1 MALARFSRICGEWG
15 GGEGYC
21 AMSTTTERERGSAV
35 STAELEALA
44 ELAHNFF
51 RSEVLPHRDKYI
63 AQGHPDKNLY
73 RRAGELGLLCMSVP
87 EQYGGGGGTFV
98 HDAVLFREQTLAG
111 DSSLHL
117 GVHSAIVPH
126 YILAY
131 GSEAQKKRYLPRLA
145 SGEWVA
151 AIAMTEPGTGSDLQA
166 ITTSAIRDDDGY
178 RITGAKTFISNG
190 LNCDVVIVAA
200 KTDIKARGS
209 GVSLFIVEVNED
221 TRGFT
226 RGKPIHKLGQQGQ
239 DTTELFFDDLQV
251 PASALLGQE
260 NTGFRQLKDQLVR
273 ERLILG
279 VSAVAAM
286 QRAVDLTVAYTKE
299 RQVFGAPLFAL
310 QNTRFELAECA
321 TIARVSQAFLDDCI
335 KRHLRDELDAAT
347 AAMAKYWLSDQ
358 QCVVIDRCLQLFGGY
373 GYVLEYPI
381 AQMYAD
387 ARIQRIYAGAN
398 EVMKEMIARS
408 L

>member
-1 MALARFSRICGEWG
+1 VSIAYQQDTAVAPGDDELGALAD
-15 GGEGYC
+15 
-21 AMSTTTERERGSAV
+21 
-35 STAELEALA
+35 LA
-44 ELAHNFF
+44 RNFF
-51 RSEVLPHRDKYI
+51 TRDVVPNIEKFT
-63 AQGHPDKNLY
+63 AQGHPDKQLY

-87 EQYGGGGGTFV
+87 EQYGGGGGTFA
-98 HDAVLFREQTLAG
+98 HEAVLFREQALAG

-117 GVHSAIVPH
+117 GVHSGIVPH

-131 GSEAQKKRYLPRLA
+131 GTESQKERYLPRFA

-166 ITTSAIRDDDGY
+166 ITTRAVPDGDGY

-200 KTDIKARGS
+200 KTDPEARGA
-209 GVSLFIVEVNED
+209 GVSLFIVDVADEPAGFR
-221 TRGFT
+221 RGQ
-226 RGKPIHKLGQQGQ
+226 PIHKLGQKGQ
-239 DTTELFFDDLQV
+239 DTTELFFEDVAV
-251 PASALLGQE
+251 PASALLGAK
-260 NTGFRQLKDQLVR
+260 NSGFSQLKTQLAQ

-286 QRAVDLTVAYTKE
+286 QRAVALTVEYTKS
-299 RQVFGAPLFAL
+299 RQAFGAPLFAL

-321 TIARVSQAFLDDCI
+321 TIARVSGVFLEDCI
-335 KRHLRDELDAAT
+335 NRHLRGELDGAT

-358 QCVVIDRCLQLFGGY
+358 QCAVIDRCLQLFGGY
-373 GYVLEYPI
+373 GYTLEYPI

-398 EVMKEMIARS
+398 EVMKELISRS

>member
-1 MALARFSRICGEWG
+1 
-15 GGEGYC
+15 
-21 AMSTTTERERGSAV
+21 MSIAYQQGSAV
-35 STAELEALA
+35 SPGDDELGALA
-44 ELAHNFF
+44 DLARNFF
-51 RSEVLPHRDKYI
+51 TREVIPNIEKFT
-63 AQGHPDKNLY
+63 AQGHPDKQLY

-87 EQYGGGGGTFV
+87 EQYGGGGGTFA
-98 HDAVLFREQTLAG
+98 HEAVLFREQALAG

-117 GVHSAIVPH
+117 GVHSGIVPH

-131 GSEAQKKRYLPRLA
+131 GSESQKKRYLPRFA

-166 ITTSAIRDDDGY
+166 ITTRAVPDGDGY

-200 KTDIKARGS
+200 KTDPEARGA
-209 GVSLFIVEVNED
+209 GVSLFIVDVADEPAGFR
-221 TRGFT
+221 RGQ
-226 RGKPIHKLGQQGQ
+226 PIHKLGQKGQ
-239 DTTELFFDDLQV
+239 DTTELFFEDVAV
-251 PASALLGQE
+251 PASALLGAR
-260 NTGFRQLKDQLVR
+260 NSGFPQLKTQLAQ

-286 QRAVDLTVAYTKE
+286 ERAVAVTVEYTKS
-299 RQVFGAPLFAL
+299 RQAFGAPLFAL

-321 TIARVSQAFLDDCI
+321 TIARVSGVFLEDCI
-335 KRHLRDELDAAT
+335 HRHLRGELDGTT

-358 QCVVIDRCLQLFGGY
+358 QCAVIDRCLQLFGGY
-373 GYVLEYPI
+373 GYTLEYPI

-398 EVMKEMIARS
+398 EVMKELISRS

>member
-1 MALARFSRICGEWG
+1 
-15 GGEGYC
+15 
-21 AMSTTTERERGSAV
+21 MSIAYQQGSAV
-35 STAELEALA
+35 SPGDDELGALA
-44 ELAHNFF
+44 DLARNFF
-51 RSEVLPHRDKYI
+51 TREVIPNIEKFT
-63 AQGHPDKNLY
+63 AQGHPDKQLY

-87 EQYGGGGGTFV
+87 EQYGGGGGTFA
-98 HDAVLFREQTLAG
+98 HEAVLFREQALAG

-117 GVHSAIVPH
+117 GVHSGIVPH
-126 YILAY
+126 YVLAY
-131 GSEAQKKRYLPRLA
+131 GSESQKKRYLPRFA

-166 ITTSAIRDDDGY
+166 ITTRAVPDGDGY

-200 KTDIKARGS
+200 KTDPEARGA
-209 GVSLFIVEVNED
+209 GVSLFIVDVADEPAGFR
-221 TRGFT
+221 RGQ
-226 RGKPIHKLGQQGQ
+226 PIHKLGQKGQ
-239 DTTELFFDDLQV
+239 DTTELFFEDVAV
-251 PASALLGQE
+251 PASALLGAR
-260 NTGFRQLKDQLVR
+260 NSGFPQLKTQLAQ

-286 QRAVDLTVAYTKE
+286 ERAVALTVEYTKS
-299 RQVFGAPLFAL
+299 RQAFGAPLFAL

-321 TIARVSQAFLDDCI
+321 TIARVSGVFLEDCI
-335 KRHLRDELDAAT
+335 HRHLRGELDGTT

-358 QCVVIDRCLQLFGGY
+358 QCAVIDRCLQLFGGY
-373 GYVLEYPI
+373 GYTLEYPI

-398 EVMKEMIARS
+398 EVMKELISRS

>member
-1 MALARFSRICGEWG
+1 
-15 GGEGYC
+15 
-21 AMSTTTERERGSAV
+21 MSIAYQQGSAV
-35 STAELEALA
+35 SPGDGELGALA
-44 ELAHNFF
+44 DLARNFF
-51 RSEVLPHRDKYI
+51 TREVIPNIEKFT
-63 AQGHPDKNLY
+63 AQGHPDKQLY

-87 EQYGGGGGTFV
+87 EQYGGGGGTFA
-98 HDAVLFREQTLAG
+98 HEAVLFREQALAG

-117 GVHSAIVPH
+117 GVHSGIVPH

-131 GSEAQKKRYLPRLA
+131 GSESQKKRYLPRFA

-166 ITTSAIRDDDGY
+166 ITTRAVPDGDGY

-200 KTDIKARGS
+200 KTDPEARGA
-209 GVSLFIVEVNED
+209 GVSLFIVDVADEPAGFR
-221 TRGFT
+221 RGQ
-226 RGKPIHKLGQQGQ
+226 PIHKLGQKGQ
-239 DTTELFFDDLQV
+239 DTTELFFEDVAV
-251 PASALLGQE
+251 PASALLGAR
-260 NTGFRQLKDQLVR
+260 NSGFPQLKTQLAQ

-286 QRAVDLTVAYTKE
+286 ERAVALTVEYTKS
-299 RQVFGAPLFAL
+299 RQAFGAPLFAL

-321 TIARVSQAFLDDCI
+321 TIARVSGVFLEDCI
-335 KRHLRDELDAAT
+335 HRHLRGELDGTT

-358 QCVVIDRCLQLFGGY
+358 QCAVIDRCLQLFGGY
-373 GYVLEYPI
+373 GYTLEYPI

-398 EVMKEMIARS
+398 EVMKELISRS

>member
-1 MALARFSRICGEWG
+1 VSIAYQQSSAVPPGDEELGALAD
-15 GGEGYC
+15 
-21 AMSTTTERERGSAV
+21 
-35 STAELEALA
+35 LA
-44 ELAHNFF
+44 RNFF
-51 RSEVLPHRDKYI
+51 TREVIPNIEKFT
-63 AQGHPDKNLY
+63 AQGHPDKQLY

-87 EQYGGGGGTFV
+87 EQYGGGGGTFA
-98 HDAVLFREQTLAG
+98 HEAVLFREQAFAG

-117 GVHSAIVPH
+117 GVHSGIVPH

-131 GSEAQKKRYLPRLA
+131 GSESQKNRYLPRFA

-166 ITTSAIRDDDGY
+166 ITTRAVPDGDGY
-178 RITGAKTFISNG
+178 RITGSKTFISNG

-200 KTDIKARGS
+200 KTDPEARGA
-209 GVSLFIVEVNED
+209 GVSLFIVDVADEPAGFR
-221 TRGFT
+221 RGL
-226 RGKPIHKLGQQGQ
+226 PIHKLGQKGQ
-239 DTTELFFDDLQV
+239 DTTELFFEDV
-251 PASALLGQE
+251 AIPASALLGAK
-260 NTGFRQLKDQLVR
+260 NSGFSQLKTQLAQ

-286 QRAVDLTVAYTKE
+286 ERAVALTVDYTKT
-299 RQVFGAPLFAL
+299 RQAFGAPLFAL

-321 TIARVSQAFLDDCI
+321 TIARISGVFLEDCI
-335 KRHLRDELDAAT
+335 QRHLRGELDGAT

-358 QCVVIDRCLQLFGGY
+358 QCTVIDRCLQLFGGY
-373 GYVLEYPI
+373 GYTLEYPI

-398 EVMKEMIARS
+398 EVMKELISRS

>member
-1 MALARFSRICGEWG
+1 
-15 GGEGYC
+15 
-21 AMSTTTERERGSAV
+21 MSVTSQRRRPETANA
-35 STAELEALA
+35 AELEALA
-44 ELAHNFF
+44 ELAHSFF
-51 RSEVLPHRDKYI
+51 VRDVLPHSEKFI
-63 AQGHPDKNLY
+63 GQGHPDKLLY

-87 EQYGGGGGTFV
+87 EQYGGGGGTFA
-98 HDAVLFREQTLAG
+98 HDAVLFREQVLAG

-117 GVHSAIVPH
+117 GVHSGIVPH

-131 GSEAQKKRYLPRLA
+131 GAEEQKKRYLPRLA

-166 ITTSAIRDDDGY
+166 ITTAAVRDADGY
-178 RITGAKTFISNG
+178 RITGAKAFISNG

-200 KTDIKARGS
+200 KTDPEARGA
-209 GVSLFIVEVNED
+209 GVSLFIVEVGEEP
-221 TRGFT
+221 RGFS
-226 RGKPIHKLGQQGQ
+226 RGRPIHKLGQKGQ
-239 DTTELFFDDLQV
+239 DTTELFFDDVKV
-251 PASALLGQE
+251 PASALLGEE
-260 NTGFRQLKDQLVR
+260 NSGFRQLKDQLAQ

-286 QRAVDLTVAYTKE
+286 HRAVGLAVEYAKE
-299 RQVFGAPLFAL
+299 RKAFGAPLFAL

-321 TIARVSQAFLDDCI
+321 TIARVSQAFLDDCTQ
-335 KRHLRDELDAAT
+335 RHLRGELDATT

-358 QCVVIDRCLQLFGGY
+358 QCVVVDRCLQLFGGY
-373 GYVLEYPI
+373 GYTLEYPI

-398 EVMKEMIARS
+398 EVMKELISRS